1 MFPLNLGSAWR
12 REALRT
18 NLWLVPMLEV
28 GAAIGLYAVT
38 HVIDDAVYHG
48 SLSLPSWMRF
58 GSADAARQILTSLA
72 AAVITVVGVVFSIT
86 IVTLTL
92 ASTQFGPRMLRNF
105 IRDRGTQ
112 FTLGTFVATFVYATL
127 VLISIGAGTKPFVPH
142 LSITVSVVLVTVSM
156 GVLIYFIH
164 HIATSIQLPQVIAS
178 IARDLSRAIDAESS
192 ETGAHAEAGPSV
204 PELLTRMSESGG
216 LVPAPSS
223 GYLQFIKHGTLVG
236 LAAEKGAVIRL
247 LHRPG
252 QFLVRGHPIATVWP
266 PAAAPAVTEALRRAH
281 ITGPNR
287 TLAQDLAFAVDQLV
301 EIALR
306 ALSPAVNDTFTALTC
321 IDWLGDSLCKV
332 TTRWHPTRVH
342 RDGHGFVR
350 VITAQLSYTGL
361 VERAFEKIRQAGRG
375 MPAVLIRQL
384 EALTK
389 IIDHTTTAEQRR
401 LLLEQAAMIYTASE
415 ESVPEPSD
423 RADVR
428 REYDAVLAAA
438 ARIAGTEA
446 LKATDAAEATEAAL

>member
-1 MFPLNLGSAWR
+1 MLGIRLGSEWR

-18 NLWLVPMLEV
+18 NLWLVPAIEV
-28 GAAIGLYAVT
+28 VAAIGLFFAT
-38 HVIDDAVYHG
+38 HAIDRAAYHG
-48 SLSLPSWMRF
+48 SLTLPSWVTF
-58 GSADAARQILTSLA
+58 GTADSARQILITLA
-72 AAVITVVGVVFSIT
+72 GAVITVVGVVFSIM

-127 VLISIGAGTKPFVPH
+127 VLISIGPGNFVPH
-142 LSITVSVVLVTVSM
+142 LSITVAVLLVAVSM
-156 GVLIYFIH
+156 GVLIFFIH

-178 IARDLSRAIDAESS
+178 IARDLNNAIETESS
-192 ETGAHAEAGPSV
+192 VVGAPVEAGPSV
-204 PELLTRMSESGG
+204 DELLRRMAEGG
-216 LVPAPSS
+216 GTVGAPSS
-223 GYLQFIKHGTLVG
+223 GYLQFVQHQEMVR
-236 LAAEKGAVIRL
+236 LASEKGAVIRL

-252 QFLVRGHPIATVWP
+252 HFLVRGHALATVWP
-266 PAAAPAVTEALRRAH
+266 PQAAPDVRQALRRAH

-321 IDWLGDSLCKV
+321 IDWLGESLCRV
-332 TTRWHPTRVH
+332 TTDWHPVRVH

-350 VITAQLSYTGL
+350 VITAHITYDRL
-361 VERAFEKIRQAGRG
+361 VERAFEKIRQAARG

-384 EALTK
+384 EALAK
-389 IIDHTTTAEQRR
+389 IMEYAQRPQQR
-401 LLLEQAAMIYTASE
+401 ELLLEQARMIYDASE

-428 REYDAVLAAA
+428 REYDEVLGVAAMMEGVDAGTPLGAAA
-438 ARIAGTEA
+438 DPSGSQ
-446 LKATDAAEATEAAL
+446 